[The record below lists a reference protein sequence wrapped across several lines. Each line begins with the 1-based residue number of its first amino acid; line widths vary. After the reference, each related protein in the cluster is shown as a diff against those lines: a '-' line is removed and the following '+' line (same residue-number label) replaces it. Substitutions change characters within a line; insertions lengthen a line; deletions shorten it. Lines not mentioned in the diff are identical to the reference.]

1 MAYVTENMRAA
12 SRENGKLGGRPKGT
26 TRAAQAAKEK
36 RVARK
41 RGEHGACEAVQ
52 FLRDVM
58 HGLVAGLGPEHRIAA
73 ARDLMDRFGFP
84 RLAQQQ
90 HFGDFPAKLFDL
102 TAPEPPRDQPP
113 AGDGGVS
120 TGNGADLSTPH

>member
-1 MAYVTENMRAA
+1 M
-12 SRENGKLGGRPKGT
+12 
-26 TRAAQAAKEK
+26 TRAEMPDREMPEEQEPGSTASLLL
-36 RVARK
+36 RVREGSRPAREELAG
-41 RGEHGACEAVQ
+41 RYLTLLNRWAHGRVP
-52 FLRDVM
+52 R
-58 HGLVAGLGPEHRIAA
+58 A